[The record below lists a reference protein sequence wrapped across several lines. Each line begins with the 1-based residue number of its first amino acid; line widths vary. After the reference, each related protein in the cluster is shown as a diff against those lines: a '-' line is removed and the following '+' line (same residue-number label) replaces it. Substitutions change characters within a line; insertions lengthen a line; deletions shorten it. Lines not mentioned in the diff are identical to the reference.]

1 MRIGTWLFFLFLAV
15 PVTEILLFIFVGQRI
30 GVWPTVGL
38 VVLTAVLGSMLV
50 SRQGR
55 GTWNNFQREIASGQ
69 SPTTSIVHGAM
80 ILVAGALLLTPG
92 FLTDIV
98 GFTLLVP
105 QAREGLREWFV
116 KRMVSRWVVIS

>member
-15 PVTEILLFIFVGQRI
+15 PVTEILLFIAVGQRI

-38 VVLTAVLGSMLV
+38 VAVTAIIGSMLV

-55 GTWNNFQREIASGQ
+55 GTWKKFQREIASGQ
-69 SPTTSIVHGAM
+69 SPTSSMVHGAM

-105 QAREGLREWFV
+105 RAREGLRGWFV
-116 KRMVSRWVVIS
+116 KRMASRWVVIS